1 MRGIL
6 LINIGTPAA
15 CRRADVQ
22 RFIGDMLGDPLV
34 MGKSKRISDFLAK
47 KVIAPASSK
56 SSLKKY
62 RLIWRKENPEI
73 SPLLY
78 SMRNLAAAIEEGK
91 DIPVEIAM
99 RYGEPDI
106 ECGLGRLEERNPQ
119 LREVIIFPLYPHYA
133 QSTTQSAI
141 DELGRIFF
149 QRPQSYRIKII
160 EPYFNHPAFIQ
171 ALAQH
176 SKSYLTGI
184 DKLVFSYHSLPV
196 NQVEAGWKKGRE
208 FDYLYQLK
216 ETNRLLCEKLN
227 LELQQTILFYASQRG
242 SNWLKPFL
250 DQEIGNLPKA
260 GWKRIAV
267 VSPGFPID
275 NLETLYDIDIRAR
288 ELFMKAG
295 GEKFV
300 FVPSLNDS
308 KVWVEAIWKIVQGIL

>member
-242 SNWLKPFL
+242 NNWLKPFL